1 MKTTRFA
8 GGRYLVPVA
17 MLLAGMLCGPAA
29 SADDSGFYIGGSV
42 GKTAIDI
49 NATDFSSSGSAW
61 KAFGGY
67 IIDLPVVD
75 FAVEASYADFGS
87 QSDTIQGQK
96 ASVDATGLSA
106 FGVAGLDFGV
116 IGAFAKVGVVRW
128 DGKTSYLGVS
138 DSSSGTDSAYG
149 VGVRFT
155 FSSVELRGEYERF
168 DIKDVNNM
176 NMVSVGVLW
185 RF

>member
-1 MKTTRFA
+1 MKTARIA
-8 GGRYLVPVA
+8 GGRRLAAVA
-17 MLLAGMLCGPAA
+17 MLFAGMLCGPAA
-29 SADDSGFYIGGSV
+29 FADSGFYLGGSV

-61 KAFGGY
+61 KGFGGY
-67 IIDLPVVD
+67 IVDLPVVD
-75 FAVEASYADFGS
+75 FAVEAGYVDFGS
-87 QSDTIQGQK
+87 QSDTLQGQK

-128 DGKTSYLGVS
+128 DGKTRYLGMS

-149 VGVRFT
+149 VGLRFNI
-155 FSSVELRGEYERF
+155 SSIELRGEYERF

-176 NMVSVGVLW
+176 NMVSVGILW

>member
-1 MKTTRFA
+1 MKTARFA
-8 GGRYLVPVA
+8 GGRRLAAVA

-29 SADDSGFYIGGSV
+29 FADSGFYLGGSV

-61 KAFGGY
+61 KGFGGY
-67 IIDLPVVD
+67 IVDLPVVD
-75 FAVEASYADFGS
+75 FAVEAGYVDFGS
-87 QSDTIQGQK
+87 QSDTLQGQK
-96 ASVDATGLSA
+96 ASVDATGLR
-106 FGVAGLDFGV
+106 V

-128 DGKTSYLGVS
+128 DGKSSYLGMS

-149 VGVRFT
+149 VGIRFNI
-155 FSSVELRGEYERF
+155 SSIELRGEYERF

-176 NMVSVGVLW
+176 NMVSVGILW

>member
-1 MKTTRFA
+1 MNTTRFA
-8 GGRYLVPVA
+8 GGRHLTAVVLA
-17 MLLAGMLCGPAA
+17 LAGMLCGPAA
-29 SADDSGFYIGGSV
+29 FADSGFYVGGGV

-49 NATDFSSSGSAW
+49 NAMDFSSSGSAW

-67 IIDLPVVD
+67 IVDLPVVD

-87 QSDTIQGQK
+87 QSDTIQGEK

-128 DGKTSYLGVS
+128 DGKSSYLGVS
-138 DSSSGTDSAYG
+138 DSNSGTDPAYG
-149 VGVRFT
+149 VGIRFNV
-155 FSSVELRGEYERF
+155 SSIELRGEYERF

-176 NMVSVGVLW
+176 NMVSVSILW